1 MEAIRFSSQDDRQ
14 IEPWERLWAP
24 YDGPTYQSVLDRIL
38 PTDVV
43 LDIGAGDL
51 RFARKAARISR
62 RIYALEIRQD
72 LIDSA
77 CMIGSLPNNLNII
90 QGDARSLSF
99 PPGITCGVL
108 LMRHCTH
115 FALYVEKLK
124 AAGATRLLTNARWG
138 FGVETVWLKSRGSE
152 YSQIPLGWYA
162 CKCGQVGFKPGSV
175 ALLTEEAESKVYEVV
190 NCPECEPCLATEF

>member
-1 MEAIRFSSQDDRQ
+1 MEAIRFSSQYDRQ

-24 YDGPTYQSVLDRIL
+24 YDEPTYQSVLDKIL

-62 RIYALEIRQD
+62 RIYALEIRKD
-72 LIDSA
+72 LINSA
-77 CMIGSLPNNLNII
+77 CMIGSLPDNLIII
-90 QGDARSLSF
+90 QGDARRLSF

-124 AAGATRLLTNARWG
+124 AAGATRLFTNARWG
-138 FGVETVWLKSRGSE
+138 FGVETVWLRSRGSE

-162 CKCGQVGFKPGSV
+162 CKCGQVGFKPGPV
-175 ALLTEEAESKVYEVV
+175 ALLAGEAETKVHEVV
-190 NCPECEPCLATEF
+190 NCPGCEPGLTAGF